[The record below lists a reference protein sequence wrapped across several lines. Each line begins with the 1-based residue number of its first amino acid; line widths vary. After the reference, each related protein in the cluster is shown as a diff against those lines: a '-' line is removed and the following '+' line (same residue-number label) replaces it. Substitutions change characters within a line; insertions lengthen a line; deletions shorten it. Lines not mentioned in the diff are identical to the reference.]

1 MLLRNQAAVVW
12 AEVSLSPCCR
22 GSGVTS
28 ALLPSVW
35 IASREALTESAVL
48 SAGMRLKK
56 GRLPLPGFP
65 CQAEMPCA
73 TDVSART
80 GWFCVEILIF
90 GCRDAGETT
99 EIQHNI
105 WLCSHIKVK
114 SKVKGQIQIDFLK
127 SAPQNFGKFWMSL
140 ECSPGT
146 PDGYRGC
153 ETVKEPPILPWQN
166 RGF

>member
-105 WLCSHIKVK
+105 WLCSK
-114 SKVKGQIQIDFLK
+114 SIAFSIPEGIVSFIFYSAGSQKNVEKGSPSSFFQKSEGPISEKYFVFPFFL
-127 SAPQNFGKFWMSL
+127 P
-140 ECSPGT
+140 
-146 PDGYRGC
+146 
-153 ETVKEPPILPWQN
+153 
-166 RGF
+166 